1 LIDFT
6 CGVSYIGCEK
16 EKLGEVAEWLPEGT
30 PTEEGA
36 SLGCFMFYVYVLKSQ
51 KDGTYYY
58 GSTSNVAK
66 RLRDH
71 NSGKAKFTKGHRPYA
86 VQYLEEYE
94 TKREAQAR
102 ERFFKTI
109 DGYNWLKANRV
120 T

>member
-1 LIDFT
+1 
-6 CGVSYIGCEK
+6 
-16 EKLGEVAEWLPEGT
+16 
-30 PTEEGA
+30 
-36 SLGCFMFYVYVLKSQ
+36 MFYVYVLKSQ

-86 VQYLEEYE
+86 VQYLEEFE
-94 TKREAQAR
+94 TKREAQER

-120 T
+120 I